1 MFEEI
6 NEIKGEIVRLQHQKS
21 ELQRDVQRISDKL
34 NRKDQE
40 LVNYLKQELNGK
52 CVKVCKE
59 KPSYPCE
66 PLVRYGYVYNVFH
79 IDMAKVA
86 FIDFTGTNKLILRY
100 ESRSIEE
107 LKFISEEEIKEY
119 IYDLFKDRVV
129 GQMGKQNE

>member
-1 MFEEI
+1 
-6 NEIKGEIVRLQHQKS
+6 
-21 ELQRDVQRISDKL
+21 
-34 NRKDQE
+34 
-40 LVNYLKQELNGK
+40 
-52 CVKVCKE
+52 
-59 KPSYPCE
+59 
-66 PLVRYGYVYNVFH
+66 
-79 IDMAKVA
+79 MAKVA

>member
-1 MFEEI
+1 MLKEINDIKEEI
-6 NEIKGEIVRLQHQKS
+6 ARLQYQKS
-21 ELQRDVQRISDKL
+21 ELQRDIQRISDKL

-66 PLVRYGYVYNVFH
+66 PLVRYGYIYNVH
-79 IDMAKVA
+79 SIDMAKVTS
-86 FIDFTGTNKLILRY
+86 IDFTGTNKLVLQY
-100 ESRSIEE
+100 ESHLIED

-119 IYDLFKDRVV
+119 IYDLFQDRVV
-129 GQMGKQNE
+129 GKMGK